1 MFQKVLDFNTLS
13 NFFLFVV
20 CEDLRHQSLTTNKED
35 NYWIKELC
43 LFETDREFLRGGK
56 WLSDAVVTASQH
68 LLKELYPHVGG
79 LQPTTLGLT
88 LGFDVQ
94 RTEFDCGVFAIA
106 FATSLC
112 AGHSPAKTTYIQH
125 LLQPHLLQCL
135 EDGVFTKFLSLQRNE
150 K

>member
-20 CEDLRHQSLTTNKED
+20 CVDLTHQSLTTNKED

-43 LFETDREFLRGGK
+43 LFKTDREFLRGGK

-88 LGFDVQ
+88 LGFVVQ
-94 RTEFDCGVFAIA
+94 KTEFVQILNLRDNHWVTVSNI
-106 FATSLC
+106 
-112 AGHSPAKTTYIQH
+112 
-125 LLQPHLLQCL
+125 
-135 EDGVFTKFLSLQRNE
+135 
-150 K
+150 

>member
-20 CEDLRHQSLTTNKED
+20 CVDLTHQSPTTNKED

-43 LFETDREFLRGGK
+43 LFKTDREFLRSGK

-68 LLKELYPHVGG
+68 LLMELYPHVGG

-94 RTEFDCGVFAIA
+94 
-106 FATSLC
+106 
-112 AGHSPAKTTYIQH
+112 K
-125 LLQPHLLQCL
+125 
-135 EDGVFTKFLSLQRNE
+135 N
-150 K
+150 